1 MASSVISSSES
12 SVTIHP
18 VEQPLKYGSV
28 PAENQDDDGWEKQQD
43 TWRPRAYQTLEHF
56 ITIIG
61 LYLATYIGVLLRIYL
76 SYFSLWDGVQ
86 HFPSMWAQVV
96 GTAFIGALIAYKD
109 KLQVKHKILYT
120 SLSTGLCGSLTTFSS
135 WNAEASKVLLQ
146 LNETTLQPL
155 YSAQHASRAVGFFT
169 VLLLGVGM
177 PVAALLLG
185 KNSAELLS
193 FSNYGSMKHCSAI
206 FCCLNK
212 TWLLLLF
219 SIVGY
224 TFVTLNIILI
234 CLFTNSYQI
243 MFSLIFGGLGT
254 YIRWRLSFLDKHSS
268 KFKFIKDFPFG
279 TFLANS
285 IGSMILAGT
294 LVSIAYT
301 SIEIPDNVIVS
312 ALLFGIAIGFCG
324 SLTTVSTFVSQ
335 LCALPFRSAMIYSV
349 VSLTVAQLVFTAVLG
364 TYSWTQY

>member
-1 MASSVISSSES
+1 MASSVSSSES
-12 SVTIHP
+12 SLTIHL

-28 PAENQDDDGWEKQQD
+28 PAENQYGDGLEKQD
-43 TWRPRAYQTLEHF
+43 TWRPRAYQALEHF
-56 ITIIG
+56 ITIVG
-61 LYLATYIGVLLRIYL
+61 LYLATYVGVLLRIYL

-109 KLQVKHKILYT
+109 KLQENHKILYT

-155 YSAQHASRAVGFFT
+155 HSAQHASRAVGFFT

-185 KNSAELLS
+185 KNCAELLS
-193 FSNYGSMKHCSAI
+193 FSNNSSMKHCSVI

-212 TWLLLLF
+212 TWLLFLF

-224 TFVTLNIILI
+224 AFVTLNMILI

-254 YIRWRLSFLDKHSS
+254 YLRWRLSFLDKHTS

-285 IGSMILAGT
+285 IGSVMLAGT

-301 SIEIPDNVIVS
+301 SVEIPDNIIVS

-349 VSLTVAQLVFTAVLG
+349 VSLIVAQLVFTAVLG